1 MEKRKDIDML
11 RFYGGDI
18 HQKNKEGEYVITNN
32 LVNPKNKEDVL
43 WGDRDAY
50 RTLNA
55 LLFDGIE
62 NEKERI
68 YKEKRK
74 LNPVFIEL
82 IENTLEIYRGIFAV
96 MCRKKGNQ
104 LSVSKV
110 KRVDRKAS
118 LMAYLKGAIGLN
130 ADLSKRE
137 TFDLILKTAGDR
149 KIDVVIAGPPCQGFS
164 LTGPRNFDDP
174 RNKLYLAVIEM
185 VKQYNPKGFIIE
197 NVPGM
202 ANMYKGQVKDEVLKR
217 FRKMGYNIDCRIL
230 KACDY
235 GVPQMRKR
243 LVFMGVRKDIGNPHF
258 PDPTFGPETKK
269 PYRTCRDAISDLP
282 TRTNNLG
289 KNEDEYVKPAET
301 EYQVLMRDGCS
312 ILYNHIA
319 TNHKQFVK
327 DTIALVPEGGNYKD
341 LPEGVGNSRNFH
353 MAWTR
358 LDGNAPARTVDTG
371 HRNLF
376 HYELNRVPTVRESAR
391 IQSFPDNF
399 VFKGSRTKQER
410 QVGNAVPPLLG
421 QALAEELLKI
431 IERSKT
437 NA

>member
-1 MEKRKDIDML
+1 M
-11 RFYGGDI
+11 
-18 HQKNKEGEYVITNN
+18 
-32 LVNPKNKEDVL
+32 
-43 WGDRDAY
+43 
-50 RTLNA
+50 
-55 LLFDGIE
+55 
-62 NEKERI
+62 
-68 YKEKRK
+68 
-74 LNPVFIEL
+74 
-82 IENTLEIYRGIFAV
+82 
-96 MCRKKGNQ
+96 
-104 LSVSKV
+104 
-110 KRVDRKAS
+110 
-118 LMAYLKGAIGLN
+118 
-130 ADLSKRE
+130 SKRE

-289 KNEDEYVKPAET
+289 KNEDEYVKSAET

-391 IQSFPDNF
+391 IQSFPDDF